1 MMSYLRKSIKKSE
14 KSTRRPNKMNQMPGR
29 CPICNNELTV
39 TRLQCGQ
46 CGTGIDGAFAL
57 SPLQALTGDQVRFV
71 EAFIK
76 CKGKIKDVEEELG
89 ISYPTVVGRLNDIV
103 RAMGY
108 DVNESEVSEVDQFE
122 YYQAQVLNPQLPPG
136 VRPTAPVA
144 PAIPAPSIPARPVG
158 PLKPKV
164 TEEQRRQILED
175 LNEGKISATEAMKK
189 IYG

>member
-1 MMSYLRKSIKKSE
+1 
-14 KSTRRPNKMNQMPGR
+14 MNQMPGR
-29 CPICNNELTV
+29 CPVCSNALTV

-46 CGTGIDGAFAL
+46 CGTGIDGVFGL
-57 SPLQALTGDQVRFV
+57 SRLQALTGEQVRFV

-108 DVNESEVSEVDQFE
+108 DVDETELSEVDQFE
-122 YYQAQVLNPQLPPG
+122 YYQAQVINPQSPPAPI
-136 VRPTAPVA
+136 RPIAP
-144 PAIPAPSIPARPVG
+144 PMPSIPNPSTS

-164 TEEQRRQILED
+164 NEEQRRQILED